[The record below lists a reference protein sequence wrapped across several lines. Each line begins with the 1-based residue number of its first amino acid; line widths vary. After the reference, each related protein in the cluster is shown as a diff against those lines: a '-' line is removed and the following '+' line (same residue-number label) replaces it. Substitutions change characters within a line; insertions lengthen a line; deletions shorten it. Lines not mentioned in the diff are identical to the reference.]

1 MSDQTITQ
9 PGYLSPWVGVG
20 WMLATGGLFVCV
32 TGIVRYVGSDVPA
45 PQAAFIRYALGIV
58 LMLPFL
64 GRILKRTLNQKTL
77 KLYGLRG
84 FSHAL
89 GVMLWFYAMAN
100 IPIAEVTAIGYTV
113 PIYVTLGAAIIFKE
127 ILSVRRIFA
136 LIVSLVGVLII
147 LRPGFQEINNGQ
159 LAQLFAAP
167 LFAVSYLFTKRL
179 STTESAI
186 AIVGMLSIFVT
197 IFLAP
202 FAWAV
207 WVTPSLSDVLWLGLV
222 AVFAT
227 LGHVTMTKAL
237 RAAPLVVTQPVTFL
251 QLVWATLLGL
261 LAFGEEVDVW
271 VLLGGGIIIAAV
283 SFISYRD
290 WVVSRPALPV
300 TVD

>member
-9 PGYLSPWVGVG
+9 PDYPSPWVGIG

-58 LMLPFL
+58 MMLPFL
-64 GRILKRTLNQKTL
+64 GRILKRTFNQKTL
-77 KLYGLRG
+77 MLYGLRG

-100 IPIAEVTAIGYTV
+100 IPIAEVTAIGYTA
-113 PIYVTLGAAIIFKE
+113 PIYVTLGAAIIFRE
-127 ILSVRRIFA
+127 VLSVRRIFA
-136 LIVSLVGVLII
+136 LIVAFVGVLII

-167 LFAVSYLFTKRL
+167 LFAASYLFAKRL
-179 STTESAI
+179 SSTESAI

-290 WVVSRPALPV
+290 WVVSRRALPV
-300 TVD
+300 TMD